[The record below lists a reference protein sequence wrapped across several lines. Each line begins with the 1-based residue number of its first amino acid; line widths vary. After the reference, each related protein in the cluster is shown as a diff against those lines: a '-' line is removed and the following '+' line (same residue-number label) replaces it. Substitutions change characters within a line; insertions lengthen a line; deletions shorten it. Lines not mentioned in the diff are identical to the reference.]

1 MFSLKLFK
9 HFYRFFKKMLK
20 QCICFIWFGE
30 VMVVKFIMEKPLWLE
45 HQLHCP
51 KNNLG
56 CGLKT
61 DPVMQRFV
69 SGVLTHISGTKTF
82 ASAPPVTDS
91 FFLRSFRFIFGTV
104 YNNLCFC
111 SNRGRLKFYTEIKI
125 IFGTVPIMSRFVL

>member
-1 MFSLKLFK
+1 MHYFSCYYYFR
-9 HFYRFFKKMLK
+9 YVSPPPPTCIAGSCVK
-20 QCICFIWFGE
+20 QCFCFIWIGE

-82 ASAPPVTDS
+82 ASAPTVTDS

-104 YNNLCFC
+104 YNWEGSQRHKRELF
-111 SNRGRLKFYTEIKI
+111 R
-125 IFGTVPIMSRFVL
+125 